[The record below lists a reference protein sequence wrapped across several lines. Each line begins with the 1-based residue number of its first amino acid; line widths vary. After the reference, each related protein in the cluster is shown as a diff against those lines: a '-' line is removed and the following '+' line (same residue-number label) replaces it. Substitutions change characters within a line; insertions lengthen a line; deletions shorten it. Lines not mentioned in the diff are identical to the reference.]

1 MKKRISSVKRPYW
14 IIPLMAAVAFWLFKP
29 QGVECAVTVE
39 PMDGGDGVEIYRQG
53 DSVIIEDCFLPWED
67 SYTTV
72 RAEAEV
78 LKGRLDV
85 TVRHDHAASETQMTG
100 NHVRLTVELPEDQE
114 VRNVKVTVVS
124 QQRQKYVFEEPLAEK
139 GQ

>member
-1 MKKRISSVKRPYW
+1 
-14 IIPLMAAVAFWLFKP
+14 MAVVAFWLLKP

-39 PMDGGDGVEIYRQG
+39 SMNGGDGVEIYRQG
-53 DSVIIEDCFLPWED
+53 DSVIIEDCLLPRED

-72 RAEAEV
+72 TAKAEV
-78 LKGRLDV
+78 LHGRLDV
-85 TVRHDHAASETQMTG
+85 TVRHDCAASETQMTG
-100 NHVRLTVELPEDQE
+100 NHVRVAIELPEDQE

-124 QQRQKYVFEEPLAEK
+124 QQRQKQVFEQALAEK

>member
-1 MKKRISSVKRPYW
+1 MKRLYW
-14 IIPLMAAVAFWLFKP
+14 IIPIMAAVAFWLLKP

-39 PMDGGDGVEIYRQG
+39 SMGGGDGVEIYRQG
-53 DSVIIEDCFLPWED
+53 DSVIIEDCLLPWED

-72 RAEAEV
+72 TARAEV
-78 LKGRLDV
+78 LHGRLDV
-85 TVRHDHAASETQMTG
+85 TVRHDCAASETQMTG
-100 NHVRLTVELPEDQE
+100 NHVRVAIELPEDQE

-124 QQRQKYVFEEPLAEK
+124 QMGQKQVFEQALAEK

>member
-1 MKKRISSVKRPYW
+1 MGKRAKRPYW
-14 IIPLMAAVAFWLFKP
+14 IIPLMAAVAFWLLKP

-39 PMDGGDGVEIYRQG
+39 SMDGGDGVEIYRQG
-53 DSVIIEDCFLPWED
+53 DSVIIEDCLLPWED

-72 RAEAEV
+72 TARAEV
-78 LKGRLDV
+78 LHGRLDV
-85 TVRHDHAASETQMTG
+85 TVRHDHAANEMQMTG
-100 NHVRLTVELPEDQE
+100 NHVRLTVGLPQDQK

-124 QQRQKYVFEEPLAEK
+124 QMGQKQVFEQPLAEK